1 MGEPLECPVALLDE
15 KEVVHGLEGL
25 GEASQADEV
34 GGAPGKTKE
43 KVQRQGT
50 YMELMWSIMA
60 AW

>member
-1 MGEPLECPVALLDE
+1 MALLDE

-43 KVQRQGT
+43 KAQRQGT